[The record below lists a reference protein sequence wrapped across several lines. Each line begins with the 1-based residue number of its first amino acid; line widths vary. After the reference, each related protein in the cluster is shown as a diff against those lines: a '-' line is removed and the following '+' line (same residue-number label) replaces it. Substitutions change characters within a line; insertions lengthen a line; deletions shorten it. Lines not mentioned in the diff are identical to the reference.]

1 MCIVGDVGAGKSSLL
16 MSIVGDLL
24 YASPDFANRFRKNKE
39 WTLAELKDSLLK
51 HSLRPILTQAA
62 PIVIS
67 ENMALVQQT
76 PWILN
81 KSIRENI
88 LFGSDYDEDR
98 YNETIKI
105 C

>member
-1 MCIVGDVGAGKSSLL
+1 L

-24 YASPDFANRFRKNKE
+24 YASPDFANRFRNNEE